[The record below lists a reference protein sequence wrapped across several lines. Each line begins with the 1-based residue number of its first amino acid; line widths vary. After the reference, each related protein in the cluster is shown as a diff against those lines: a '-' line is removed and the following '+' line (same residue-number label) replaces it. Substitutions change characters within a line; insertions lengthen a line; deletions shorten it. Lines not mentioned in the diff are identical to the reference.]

1 MAKYAVLLLLQK
13 SLTITLQLVYTELL
27 LPRNYQ
33 CWTGIFP
40 LSCSKRE
47 APHIDFRRFSSVGF
61 IDWLSTGPL
70 CLKEWFGLDQTYTGL

>member
-1 MAKYAVLLLLQK
+1 MDKYVVLLLWK

-40 LSCSKRE
+40 LSCFKRE
-47 APHIDFRRFSSVGF
+47 APQIDFRRFS
-61 IDWLSTGPL
+61 
-70 CLKEWFGLDQTYTGL
+70 

>member
-1 MAKYAVLLLLQK
+1 MDKYVVLLLWK

-40 LSCSKRE
+40 LSC
-47 APHIDFRRFSSVGF
+47 
-61 IDWLSTGPL
+61 
-70 CLKEWFGLDQTYTGL
+70 LKEKPRRLISGGLVKLD